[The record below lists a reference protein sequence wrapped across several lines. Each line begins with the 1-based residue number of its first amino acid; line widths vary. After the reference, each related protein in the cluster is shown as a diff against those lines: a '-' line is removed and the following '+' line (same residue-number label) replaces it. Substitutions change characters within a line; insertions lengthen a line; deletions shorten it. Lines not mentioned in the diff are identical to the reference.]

1 MNKFIPYL
9 LLMAC
14 AGSQLHA
21 FSWRADKAFQAQDS
35 LVEIELTK
43 KIHSYRQ
50 PWLTNNQTGNK
61 NGLVIGPK
69 QILTTADGLRS
80 GATYRIRKGGESK
93 RYQAQLRSIDF
104 QANLALLDVED
115 PEFWLHMKPVQ
126 LADATPQ
133 NGLLQIYRWRSG
145 RIEERA
151 AEIVRL
157 HVGSAKLSDLSH
169 LVLLASSEINAAG
182 WAEVV
187 MDGDRLVGLTTSGSE
202 NKQLTILPATFIAE
216 ALERGPCADGPGHGF
231 FDFYWMRASNPALLK
246 SKGLDPDTTEGI
258 VVTHAGIFEDSS
270 SPLRDGDV
278 ILEIDGFPID
288 KEGKY
293 IDPEYGRLSL
303 EGLSTR
309 KHAAGENIPMKIWR
323 NQQVVQIDYPLPRAD
338 FNQGLIPNRQY
349 DVEPHYLIAGGLLF
363 QPLDGPLMRAL
374 SKSNSGAMEY
384 YREMQPEIGR
394 PSLVILS
401 TVLPD
406 DYNLGYENIGPLM
419 LDRINGK
426 TIHTLEDV
434 ARALANPPNG
444 FHRIEFMHDDTLKH
458 LVLDAGT
465 LQSATERVLQKYRIP
480 SASKGL
486 KPLKP

>member
-1 MNKFIPYL
+1 
-9 LLMAC
+9 
-14 AGSQLHA
+14 
-21 FSWRADKAFQAQDS
+21 
-35 LVEIELTK
+35 
-43 KIHSYRQ
+43 
-50 PWLTNNQTGNK
+50 
-61 NGLVIGPK
+61 
-69 QILTTADGLRS
+69 
-80 GATYRIRKGGESK
+80 
-93 RYQAQLRSIDF
+93 
-104 QANLALLDVED
+104 
-115 PEFWLHMKPVQ
+115 
-126 LADATPQ
+126 
-133 NGLLQIYRWRSG
+133 
-145 RIEERA
+145 
-151 AEIVRL
+151 
-157 HVGSAKLSDLSH
+157 VGSAKLSDLSH
-169 LVLLASSEINAAG
+169 LVLLASSEINGAG
-182 WAEVV
+182 WAEIV
-187 MDGDRLVGLTTSGSE
+187 MDGNRLVGLTTSGSE
-202 NKQLTILPATFIAE
+202 NKQLTILPATFIAD
-216 ALERGPCADGPGHGF
+216 ALKRGPCGDGPGHGF
-231 FDFYWMRASNPALLK
+231 FDFYWMRASNPALLE
-246 SKGLDPDTTEGI
+246 SKGLDPEANEGV
-258 VVTHAGIFEDSS
+258 VVTRAKIYEEAGSS
-270 SPLRDGDV
+270 LQDGDV
-278 ILEIDGFPID
+278 ILKIDGFPID

-323 NQQVVQIDYPLPRAD
+323 DRQVLQIDYPLPRAD

-349 DVEPHYLIAGGLLF
+349 DVEPRYLIAGGLLF

-384 YREMQPEIGR
+384 YKEMQPEIER

-458 LVLDAGT
+458 LVLDAET